1 MESFGTFTRRVIK
14 KRYIAGNQSINL
26 TLSDLF
32 PFRTTEFMICGSLH
46 LWDGMALVVV
56 AL

>member
-1 MESFGTFTRRVIK
+1 MESFGTLSRRAIK

-32 PFRTTEFMICGSLH
+32 PFRTTEFMIRGSLH
-46 LWDGMALVVV
+46 LWDGMALVLE
-56 AL
+56 AF